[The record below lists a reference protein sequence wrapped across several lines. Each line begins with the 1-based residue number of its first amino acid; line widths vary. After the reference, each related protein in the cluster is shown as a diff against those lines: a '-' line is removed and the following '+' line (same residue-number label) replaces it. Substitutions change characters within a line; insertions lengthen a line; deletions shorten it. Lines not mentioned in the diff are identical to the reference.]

1 MLGDI
6 MFELFE
12 RIDLKIAN
20 RYKTIETN
28 IKAKSNSFYES
39 LLALLEG
46 LARHIVVSQKI
57 VIDSEFDTLIG
68 ILKVNS
74 FKKYCLSI
82 NYSKSDYEE
91 LFKIAKLVNGHK
103 HDEEA
108 LIELDIVIYYLEITF
123 RFANAF
129 YSSIY
134 GKSNFTFDNKGI
146 IEMYGQTEKE
156 VDLLNKEK
164 KRLEESLLSES
175 TKAGLLES
183 DLKKVLDIKK
193 LKEKELTN
201 IEKQK
206 DNLIKQINEL
216 KDIKLS
222 SMEEKVSEILNALR
236 KQTDAL
242 NEMTSRLSFA
252 AQLQIE
258 TIQATRASGKPIIRA
273 WSDTVPYKAN
283 FDEYE
288 RFLLKSKYLEQAAH
302 FAWKVIKDSRRV
314 SENMD
319 TLDNNNP
326 RLNIEFIDGILSI
339 KGKNSSDGKEVE
351 KSMNEKEFLFW
362 FREFTHR
369 GYTLNNINSKDLFAI
384 ALTYLTPKFCI
395 AKPDDELLEKFY
407 FSGENFD
414 LLIKSK

>member
-1 MLGDI
+1 

-12 RIDLKIAN
+12 KIDLKLAK

-28 IKAKSNSFYES
+28 IRAKSNSFYES

-74 FKKYCLSI
+74 FKKYCLTI

-108 LIELDIVIYYLEITF
+108 LIDLDIVLDYLEITF

-134 GKSNFTFDNKGI
+134 GKSNFTFDNKSI

-175 TKAGLLES
+175 TKSGLLES

-206 DNLIKQINEL
+206 DNLLKQINEL

-236 KQTDAL
+236 KQTEAL
-242 NEMTSRLSFA
+242 NEMTSRLSFT

-258 TIQATRASGKPIIRA
+258 TIQATVASGKPIIRGL
-273 WSDTVPYKAN
+273 SDTVPYVAN
-283 FDEYE
+283 FDHYE
-288 RFLLKSKYLEQAAH
+288 RFLLKSKYLEQAAN
-302 FAWKVIKDSRRV
+302 FAWRLIKESKIV
-314 SENMD
+314 SENID
-319 TLDNNNP
+319 SVDNNHP
-326 RLNIEFIDGILSI
+326 KLFIEFINGVLSI
-339 KGKNSSDGKEVE
+339 RGKNSSDGKPIE
-351 KSMNEKEFLFW
+351 KTMNEKEFLLW
-362 FREFTHR
+362 FRGFTHR
-369 GYTLNNINSKDLFAI
+369 GYDIRNINPNDLFAI
-384 ALTYLTPKFCI
+384 ALTYLTPTYCV
-395 AKPDDELLEKFY
+395 AKPNDKQLEKFY

-414 LLIKSK
+414 LLIKST